1 MRWHWPQKA
10 LSSSAESRPGVCGW
24 NRAGSRACWAGT
36 MAHLASDAWFEWYDR
51 LIVVNSERPSGV
63 AHEAAQY
70 RR

>member
-1 MRWHWPQKA
+1 MA
-10 LSSSAESRPGVCGW
+10 LAAEGVELIGREPPRGLWVEPSRLARVLGG
-24 NRAGSRACWAGT
+24 GT

>member
-1 MRWHWPQKA
+1 VA
-10 LSSSAESRPGVCGW
+10 LTAEGVELIRRELPAGLSVEPGRLARVL
-24 NRAGSRACWAGT
+24 GSGT
-36 MAHLASDAWFEWYDR
+36 MTHLASDAWFEWHDP

>member
-1 MRWHWPQKA
+1 VEP
-10 LSSSAESRPGVCGW
+10 SRLARVLGG
-24 NRAGSRACWAGT
+24 GT
-36 MAHLASDAWFEWYDR
+36 MAHLASDAWFEWHDR